1 MTARRRRRSFL
12 VPVVLGLLA
21 GGIGYLGYLIV
32 TDTGGPRKTTF
43 QNVTLVRP
51 QEVKEKPP
59 EPEPPKE
66 APKPVE
72 DIRQMIETPT
82 MAASPAQ
89 PGPTEPGPPAG
100 ADLGVDA
107 EGGSG
112 SDAFGL
118 VGRKGGRA
126 ITLGGGTGG
135 GGGGGPSPFAVY
147 GVYVK
152 RIQDDVWRSLRKLLE
167 GDDERQRGRRHVTVR
182 ITLDGSGTILS
193 RKLVAPSGDAILD
206 EAVLK
211 SLNRMKVSEPPPEGS
226 SRTRTIRIA
235 AQG

>member
-1 MTARRRRRSFL
+1 VTARRRRRSFL
-12 VPVVLGLLA
+12 VPVVLSLLVGGL
-21 GGIGYLGYLIV
+21 GYLGYLIV
-32 TDTGGPRKTTF
+32 TDKGGVRKTTF

-51 QEVKEKPP
+51 QDVKEKPP

-72 DIRQMIETPT
+72 DVRQMIEAPT
-82 MAASPAQ
+82 IATQAAQ
-89 PGPTEPGPPAG
+89 PGPAEPGPAAG

-118 VGRKGGRA
+118 VGRKGGRSV
-126 ITLGGGTGG
+126 TLGGGSGAAGG
-135 GGGGGPSPFAVY
+135 EGGSLRALY
-147 GVYVK
+147 GTYAK
-152 RIQDDVWRSLRKLLE
+152 RIQDDVRESVRKILE
-167 GDDERQRGRRHVTVR
+167 GNGARPRGKRYVTVQ
-182 ITLDGSGTILS
+182 ISLDGDGIVLR
-193 RKLVAPSGDAILD
+193 RKLVGPSGDTILD

-211 SLNRMKVSEPPPEGS
+211 SLNRMKISEPPPQGMP
-226 SRTRTIRIA
+226 RTLTLRIV